1 MRIRNII
8 SLCGTERQSEIADS
22 RKGRGVKVEK
32 GVHNGVR
39 VLSFSGEV
47 DLHTA
52 PVMKET
58 IYKTLEEGVKD
69 IILDLGGISF
79 MDSSGLGVL
88 VGTLKR
94 VRSAGGS
101 VCLICFRDSVLKVL
115 RLTGLDQVFTIY
127 SSLEEYEPPSR
138 S

>member
-1 MRIRNII
+1 M
-8 SLCGTERQSEIADS
+8 
-22 RKGRGVKVEK
+22 KVEK
-32 GVHNGVR
+32 GIHNGVR

-52 PVMKET
+52 PEMKEA
-58 IYKTLEEGVKD
+58 IYQTLEEGARD

-101 VCLICFRDSVLKVL
+101 VCLICCRESVLKVL

-127 SSLEEYEPPSR
+127 PSLEEYEPPAQAG
-138 S
+138 